1 MPNLPTPC
9 YSGKGAAAVSKAVA
23 LRNEQPGRHRQSHET
38 LNHEPPEPA
47 PHHGHRTRR
56 TKQNLAF
63 ARHLQN
69 LINTEPKKYHECS
82 AVKEASKPRASRR
95 TSSPLATSTRHPATG
110 RWPEFPCI
118 RKNPNFYYPSWLQS
132 PPCFVSSH
140 ACRSTPKPFLRKV
153 GCSLN
158 HENQSYGL
166 MWLCSSAL
174 GKSASAACLLAHLTM
189 IMRTSTTKSHFNKKP
204 FDIACLFL
212 VRAGGKF
219 QGVRIHTCKHDH
231 GKTIREHTI
240 KAEARHC

>member
-166 MWLCSSAL
+166 RLHVTWIYVAL
-174 GKSASAACLLAHLTM
+174 QLSFGKVGLGCVPPRPPDYDHANIDHEVS
-189 IMRTSTTKSHFNKKP
+189 
-204 FDIACLFL
+204 
-212 VRAGGKF
+212 F
-219 QGVRIHTCKHDH
+219 Q
-231 GKTIREHTI
+231 
-240 KAEARHC
+240 